1 MAKAASQRSLDSWT
15 KQKWRTKSG
24 KPSTQG
30 PKATG
35 ERYLPEAAIKAMS
48 SSQYA
53 ASTAKKRKDKAAG
66 KQFSKQPKGAAKT
79 SKRYRRVQLVID
91 FDVDGDGKITPEE
104 IAMKERMLEVEL
116 REEKAES
123 QKFMAWVAMGMMI
136 VFTVILFTPLMTD
149 TRVSALADLLGLF
162 YIAQTGVVA
171 AYMGAT
177 AYMAGKPMGNKVAM
191 KKDMR

>member
-1 MAKAASQRSLDSWT
+1 VVNKWLKQSHNKVLTNGLNKNGELKAVNLVLKLVNVIFLLRLLSLLAAVSM
-15 KQKWRTKSG
+15 QLQ
-24 KPSTQG
+24 PELNE
-30 PKATG
+30 KARQTVS
-35 ERYLPEAAIKAMS
+35 EDMM
-48 SSQYA
+48 
-53 ASTAKKRKDKAAG
+53 
-66 KQFSKQPKGAAKT
+66 
-79 SKRYRRVQLVID
+79 VVD
-91 FDVDGDGKITPEE
+91 FDIDGDGKITPEE
-104 IAMKERMLEVEL
+104 VAMKERMLEIEL

-136 VFTVILFTPLMTD
+136 IFTIFLFTPLMSD